1 MKLKTLGQDLK
12 IIKGDHDR
20 MFDWLMQNLQRHD
33 SYFRFRYHWFHELL
47 SRKEP
52 MKSYS
57 MQVVE
62 GQKLNDIRANAE
74 DMVPETHVRFL
85 KTL

>member
-1 MKLKTLGQDLK
+1 
-12 IIKGDHDR
+12 
-20 MFDWLMQNLQRHD
+20 
-33 SYFRFRYHWFHELL
+33 
-47 SRKEP
+47 

>member
-1 MKLKTLGQDLK
+1 
-12 IIKGDHDR
+12 
-20 MFDWLMQNLQRHD
+20 
-33 SYFRFRYHWFHELL
+33 
-47 SRKEP
+47 
-52 MKSYS
+52 MKSYR